1 MTVFGHCRIEVG
13 SPMTEK
19 QPAQKGAGFLEME
32 ALLFRE
38 IKLMVGG
45 FQSCGTKVVT
55 LKITRQITFQNSTEG
70 QTKAKLR
77 DITDLNCCV
86 QRASLLKF

>member
-1 MTVFGHCRIEVG
+1 MTA
-13 SPMTEK
+13 K

-55 LKITRQITFQNSTEG
+55 LNITRKITFQSSTE
-70 QTKAKLR
+70 AKLR
-77 DITDLNCCV
+77 DITDRCV